1 VRISELWVRLEAVM
15 GRATAESWA
24 TDFVITDLGGRTVRQ
39 ALADGE
45 SPKAVWHA
53 VHTVLELPATQR

>member
-1 VRISELWVRLEAVM
+1 MRVSELWQRLE
-15 GRATAESWA
+15 RALGQMTAESWA

-45 SPKAVWHA
+45 DTKIVWRAAHA
-53 VHTVLELPATQR
+53 ALRLPAADR